1 MKIHQGFNAQLQ
13 LFLHDRTH
21 LPPQDLITPF
31 DFCHTAWPS
40 QLANVGFLPEVKSCT
55 GTAAFG
61 RNLKDAC
68 IGCATVQKTGSEI
81 KPSQG
86 KYINGHI
93 VKQSQKE
100 ITFAGPQTLKQGL
113 EGPLCQVQY
122 NFLSLL
128 QITSS
133 VK

>member
-1 MKIHQGFNAQLQ
+1 MQIHQGFNAQLQ
-13 LFLHDRTH
+13 LFLHDRRH

-31 DFCHTAWPS
+31 DFCHTAWPN

-81 KPSQG
+81 KPSQD

-93 VKQSQKE
+93 VKQSQRE
-100 ITFAGPQTLKQGL
+100 ITLAGHTCNLSFFVRQH
-113 EGPLCQVQY
+113 
-122 NFLSLL
+122 NFQNFKLYAEKYVNSL
-128 QITSS
+128 Q
-133 VK
+133 